1 MTKTNVM
8 RLLDAAKIPYRAE
21 EYAVD
26 ENDLN
31 GMHAAEGIGMPPEQ
45 IFKTLVAK
53 GERGG
58 YAVFCIPV
66 CCELDLKK
74 AAKAAH
80 DKKIELIHVK
90 DLLATTGY
98 IRGGCSPIGMK
109 KHFPTFIDE
118 TAIQCGFCTPGMVM
132 AAKAL
137 LDKESDPSEDEIRRA
152 LRGNICRCTGYVK
165 IVDAVRLAAR
175 LLRDGTIPES
185 NESWAVGSR
194 VPRLD
199 VREKVLGYG
208 EYTDDMYIDGMAY
221 ASALRAE
228 YPRARILKIYT
239 QRARAADGIIAVF
252 TAKDIP
258 GQNKV
263 GHLKKDWDTMIA
275 EDDCTRYLGDAV
287 AWW

>member
-8 RLLDAAKIPYRAE
+8 RLLDAAKIPYRAA
-21 EYAVD
+21 EYAFD

-109 KHFPTFIDE
+109 KTFPT
-118 TAIQCGFCTPGMVM
+118 V
-132 AAKAL
+132 L
-137 LDKESDPSEDEIRRA
+137 HES
-152 LRGNICRCTGYVK
+152 
-165 IVDAVRLAAR
+165 
-175 LLRDGTIPES
+175 
-185 NESWAVGSR
+185 
-194 VPRLD
+194 
-199 VREKVLGYG
+199 
-208 EYTDDMYIDGMAY
+208 
-221 ASALRAE
+221 
-228 YPRARILKIYT
+228 
-239 QRARAADGIIAVF
+239 AADCETIYVSAGKIGYQVQLS
-252 TAKDIP
+252 P
-258 GQNKV
+258 GDLQKMLP
-263 GHLKKDWDTMIA
+263 LKCCDVIK
-275 EDDCTRYLGDAV
+275 
-287 AWW
+287 

>member
-1 MTKTNVM
+1 MPFTNTKENGLESLIVKWLVEQNGYEEGTNA
-8 RLLDAAKIPYRAE
+8 DYNK

-109 KHFPTFIDE
+109 KPFPTYIDE
-118 TAIQCGFCTPGMVM
+118 TAQLYDEIGVSAGCRGCQV
-132 AAKAL
+132 L
-137 LDKESDPSEDEIRRA
+137 LDPM
-152 LRGNICRCTGYVK
+152 
-165 IVDAVRLAAR
+165 RLADYVNAT
-175 LLRDGTIPES
+175 LCDLTE
-185 NESWAVGSR
+185 
-194 VPRLD
+194 
-199 VREKVLGYG
+199 
-208 EYTDDMYIDGMAY
+208 
-221 ASALRAE
+221 
-228 YPRARILKIYT
+228 
-239 QRARAADGIIAVF
+239 
-252 TAKDIP
+252 
-258 GQNKV
+258 
-263 GHLKKDWDTMIA
+263 
-275 EDDCTRYLGDAV
+275 
-287 AWW
+287 